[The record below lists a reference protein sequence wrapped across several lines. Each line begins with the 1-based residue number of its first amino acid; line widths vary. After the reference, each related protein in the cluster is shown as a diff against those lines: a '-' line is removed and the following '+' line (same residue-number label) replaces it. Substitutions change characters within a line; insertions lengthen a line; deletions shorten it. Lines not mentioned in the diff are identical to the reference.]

1 MKRITLDQHEVIVP
15 GFLAQDFNVDL
26 KCGHA
31 NNFLVQNVLRPLV
44 DKLAVNCAG
53 ATVQEKVGYDI
64 RKILQDLFLS
74 VDERDN
80 TDAAGGSSKRNS
92 L

>member
-1 MKRITLDQHEVIVP
+1 MSSHPLSTYYDYEETLGIIKADRTVKRITLDQHEVIVP

-44 DKLAVNCAG
+44 DKFAVN
-53 ATVQEKVGYDI
+53 
-64 RKILQDLFLS
+64 
-74 VDERDN
+74 
-80 TDAAGGSSKRNS
+80 
-92 L
+92 